1 MFISWITDQM
11 KTLNSLKL
19 QISQNVQP
27 FQKWKPLS
35 KLAFDTPISMHQFY
49 EWCAIILADE
59 TITCRTHSLK
69 APPLKHGS
77 SEMYQKRLFV
87 HFQRGQERWKAAIFI
102 FQLNFRTIIHPETAL
117 PLPARAEKGANEMS
131 KRLKAVSTI
140 IATLWKMIRHTHT
153 HTRSLIFPPSSLRA
167 LQTRMNVSTRVA
179 PKTTSGWEVVSLLES
194 EQRDDEDG
202 ESISGGAG

>member
-102 FQLNFRTIIHPETAL
+102 FQLNFRTIIHPETAAF
-117 PLPARAEKGANEMS
+117 ARARALKKVQMKWVKGW
-131 KRLKAVSTI
+131 K
-140 IATLWKMIRHTHT
+140 LWAQLLPPCGKWFVAHT